1 MKKSISKFTVAV
13 FAAITFTSC
22 GGSKPPAVDNG
33 FQDVST
39 PADEYTK
46 MCRTELKDYLC
57 GVGENTSTNTQIA
70 RDVAATNARRELA
83 TKIEVSLD
91 AALKRAF
98 NNTLNEEGRETTLG
112 RFKEEVK
119 GTFGNIEIYDTKT
132 QYDKASGKYK
142 VFVLVT
148 IKKEE
153 IGNVAKNKLSNTQAL
168 ADAAASKL
176 FSDMIDEEL
185 GKSR

>member
-1 MKKSISKFTVAV
+1 MKKFIPTLTVAAL
-13 FAAITFTSC
+13 AAITFTSC

-33 FQDVST
+33 FVDVST

-46 MCRTELKDYLC
+46 KCQTELKDYLC

-70 RDVAATNARRELA
+70 RDVAAANARAELA

-98 NNTLNEEGRETTLG
+98 NNTLGEEGRETTLG
-112 RFKEEVK
+112 RVKEEVK
-119 GTFGNIEIYDTKT
+119 GSFSNIEIYDTRT
-132 QYDKASGKYK
+132 QFDKATGKYK

-148 IKKEE
+148 VKKEE
-153 IGNVAKNKLSNTQAL
+153 VGNIAKNKVSNSQIL
-168 ADAAASKL
+168 ADAAASKI

-185 GKSR
+185 NKSR

>member
-1 MKKSISKFTVAV
+1 MKKSIATLA
-13 FAAITFTSC
+13 FAAITLTSC

-46 MCRTELKDYLC
+46 MCRAELKDYLC

-70 RDVAATNARRELA
+70 RDVAAANARRELA
-83 TKIEVSLD
+83 SKIEVSLD
-91 AALKRAF
+91 AALKRTF
-98 NNTLNEEGRETTLG
+98 SNTLGEEGRETTLG
-112 RFKEEVK
+112 KVREDVK
-119 GTFGNIEIYDTKT
+119 GTFGNMEIHDTKT
-132 QYDKASGKYK
+132 QYDKVSGKYK

-148 IKKEE
+148 VKKEE
-153 IGNVAKNKLSNTQAL
+153 VGSVAKNKLSNAQVL
-168 ADAAASKL
+168 ADAAAAKL